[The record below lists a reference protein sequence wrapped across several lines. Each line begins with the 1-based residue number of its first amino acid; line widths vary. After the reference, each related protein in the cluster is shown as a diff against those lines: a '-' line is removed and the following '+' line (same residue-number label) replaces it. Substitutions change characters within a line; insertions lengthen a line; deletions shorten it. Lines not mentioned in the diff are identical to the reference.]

1 MNDYRVGDLQAGMK
15 ASFQAAV
22 TAPML
27 DQFAQLSG
35 DTNPLHADAGFAQ
48 ARGYPGRVAFGMLT
62 ASFYST
68 LAGVHL
74 PGRHALLQG
83 VDAAFVAPVFA
94 GDCLTVS
101 GEVAAVH
108 QALGQVEIRA
118 HITNQHGKKVS
129 RAKIRVGFSG

>member
-1 MNDYRVGDLQAGMK
+1 MNDYRVSDLQAGVK
-15 ASFQAAV
+15 ASFDAV
-22 TAPML
+22 VTTTML

-35 DTNPLHADAGFAQ
+35 DTNPLHADAEFAQ

-83 VDAAFVAPVFA
+83 VDASFVAPVFA
-94 GDCLTVS
+94 GDRLTVT
-101 GEVAAVH
+101 GEVAVVH
-108 QALGQVEIRA
+108 EALRQIEVRA
-118 HITNQHGKKVS
+118 HIINQHGKKVS
-129 RAKIRVGFSG
+129 RAKIRVGFSD

>member
-1 MNDYRVGDLQAGMK
+1 MNDYRVGDMHPGVK
-15 ASFQAAV
+15 ASFEAAI
-22 TAPML
+22 TAQML

-35 DTNPLHADAGFAQ
+35 DSNPLHADAEFAQ

-83 VDAAFVAPVFA
+83 VDASFVAPVFA
-94 GDCLTVS
+94 GDHLTVS
-101 GEVAAVH
+101 GEVAVVH
-108 QALGQVEIRA
+108 EALGQIEIRA

-129 RAKIRVGFSG
+129 RAKIRVGFSD

>member
-1 MNDYRVGDLQAGMK
+1 MNDYRLGDLQAGVK
-15 ASFQAAV
+15 ASFDAMI
-22 TAPML
+22 TSTML
-27 DQFAQLSG
+27 DEFARLSG
-35 DTNPLHADAGFAQ
+35 DTNPLHADADFAQ

-83 VDAAFVAPVFA
+83 VDASFVAPVFA
-94 GDCLTVS
+94 GDRLTVN

-108 QALGQVEIRA
+108 EALGQIEIRA

-129 RAKIRVGFSG
+129 RAKIRVGFSD

>member
-1 MNDYRVGDLQAGMK
+1 MNAYRVGDLQAGVK
-15 ASFQAAV
+15 ASFE
-22 TAPML
+22 TAITAQML

-35 DTNPLHADAGFAQ
+35 DTNPLHADAEFAR
-48 ARGYPGRVAFGMLT
+48 ARGHPGRVAFGMLT

-83 VDAAFVAPVFA
+83 VDASFVAPVFA
-94 GDCLTVS
+94 GDRLTVS
-101 GEVAAVH
+101 GEVAVVH
-108 QALGQVEIRA
+108 EALGQIEIRA

-129 RAKIRVGFSG
+129 RAKIRVGFSD

>member
-1 MNDYRVGDLQAGMK
+1 MNDYRIGDLHAGVR
-15 ASFQAAV
+15 ASFETAV
-22 TAPML
+22 TSSML

-35 DTNPLHADAGFAQ
+35 DTNPLHADAEFAQ

-83 VDAAFVAPVFA
+83 VDASFVAPVFA

-101 GEVAAVH
+101 GEVAVVH
-108 QALGQVEIRA
+108 EALGQIEIRA

-129 RAKIRVGFSG
+129 RAKIRVGFSD

>member
-1 MNDYRVGDLQAGMK
+1 MNDYRLGNLQAGVR
-15 ASFQAAV
+15 ASFEAMI
-22 TAPML
+22 TSTML
-27 DQFAQLSG
+27 DEFARLSG
-35 DTNPLHADAGFAQ
+35 DTNPLHADADFAQ

-83 VDAAFVAPVFA
+83 VDASFVAPVFA
-94 GDCLTVS
+94 GDRLTVN

-108 QALGQVEIRA
+108 EALGQIEIRA

-129 RAKIRVGFSG
+129 RAKIRVGFSD